1 MGDSGTSISSSVLLL
16 AGYLYAILKI
26 LLPFLFLPAVWFE
39 SLPLTLL
46 AGVRVMSME

>member
-1 MGDSGTSISSSVLLL
+1 MGGLGASISSSALLL
-16 AGYLYAILKI
+16 AGYPYAILKM

-46 AGVRVMSME
+46 ADI